1 MHIIFT
7 EALLHEEQ
15 KQGEPPSDTAFAK
28 AVQNPNTFVD
38 FISALCQRFHVLGH
52 SPSPGKRR
60 RAFFDVD
67 EPGEEPVLILTPY
80 DARQEKWPRPAS
92 RSMSCSWVVK
102 LAPESVVK
110 RNFPEDFF
118 TDHETFKTLGM
129 VKGMW
134 KLVDSDHNSFRVS

>member
-1 MHIIFT
+1 MHIICT
-7 EALLHEEQ
+7 EALSYEEQ
-15 KQGEPPSDTAFAK
+15 KQGEPPSDTVFAK

-38 FISALCQRFHVLGH
+38 FISALSQR

-110 RNFPEDFF
+110 RNSPEEFS
-118 TDHETFKTLGM
+118 TDRETFKTLGM